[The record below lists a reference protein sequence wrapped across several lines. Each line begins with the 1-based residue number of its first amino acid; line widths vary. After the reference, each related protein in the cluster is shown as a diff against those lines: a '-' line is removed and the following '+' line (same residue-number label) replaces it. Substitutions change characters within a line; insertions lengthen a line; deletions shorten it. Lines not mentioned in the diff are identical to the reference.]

1 MTLTVK
7 GGLYPSWLKREE
19 GIESYKEFK
28 LGERVKVFGVY
39 FYIKGIKYF
48 NKVYVKSKNKN

>member
-39 FYIKGIKYF
+39 FYIIHIQMLCGHPAFFCDII
-48 NKVYVKSKNKN
+48 